1 MWLLLLLS
9 NWKTLTKLSRKLFIN
24 NPDLK
29 TLSTDRTLIVTPPE
43 AIRRQGCEYVN
54 DPDNLEAIKRYLDG
68 PEAGQAAEQETPP
81 TEVTNNHLH
90 GPHPATR
97 PAIALSCTCVALP
110 RS

>member
-1 MWLLLLLS
+1 MLLLLRGC
-9 NWKTLTKLSRKLFIN
+9 KKVTKLSRELFIN
-24 NPDLK
+24 NPDLERLK
-29 TLSTDRTLIVTPPE
+29 TVGTLIVTPPE
-43 AIRRQGCEYVN
+43 NIRRQGCKY
-54 DPDNLEAIKRYLDG
+54 DFHPDNLEAIKRYFDEL
-68 PEAGQAAEQETPP
+68 EAGQAAEQEILP